1 MKVLIVSDTHGRRGE
16 LEEIIEL
23 EKPFQ
28 FLIYCGDVEGD
39 EEYIRQTAGCDC
51 VFVKGNNDFFS
62 NLSGSECFILE
73 GFRVMVTHGHLYGV
87 SLNTAMLE
95 EEARSRGVQIVMF
108 GHTHRPYLEEKDGLI
123 LMNPGSVSYP
133 RQQGRLPGY
142 AVMEIRRNQPPKI
155 TQKYLETL

>member
-28 FLIYCGDVEGD
+28 FLIHCGDVEGD

-62 NLSGSECFILE
+62 DLSGSECFILE
-73 GFRVMVTHGHLYGV
+73 GFRVMVTHGHMYGV

-133 RQQGRLPGY
+133 RQPGRQPGY
-142 AVMEIRRNQPPKI
+142 AVMEIRKNQQPQI
-155 TQKYLETL
+155 TQKYLEQL

>member
-28 FLIYCGDVEGD
+28 FLIHCGDVEGD

-62 NLSGSECFILE
+62 DLSGSECFILE
-73 GFRVMVTHGHLYGV
+73 DRQALSQNSTHLT
-87 SLNTAMLE
+87 SLNELLLPDVSK
-95 EEARSRGVQIVMF
+95 RFHPVQQ
-108 GHTHRPYLEEKDGLI
+108 TD
-123 LMNPGSVSYP
+123 NN
-133 RQQGRLPGY
+133 
-142 AVMEIRRNQPPKI
+142 IR
-155 TQKYLETL
+155 

>member
-28 FLIYCGDVEGD
+28 FLIHCGDVEGD

-133 RQQGRLPGY
+133 RQPGRQPGY
-142 AVMEIRRNQPPKI
+142 AVMEIRKNQQPQI
-155 TQKYLETL
+155 TQKYLEQL

>member
-28 FLIYCGDVEGD
+28 FLIHCGDVEGD

-51 VFVKGNNDFFS
+51 AFVKGNNDFFS
-62 NLSGSECFILE
+62 DLSGNECFILE
-73 GFRVMVTHGHLYGV
+73 GLKVMVTHGHMYGV

-133 RQQGRLPGY
+133 RQRGRQPGY
-142 AVMEIRRNQPPKI
+142 AVMEIRKNQQPKI
-155 TQKYLETL
+155 TQKYLEKL

>member
-28 FLIYCGDVEGD
+28 FLIHCGDVEGD

-108 GHTHRPYLEEKDGLI
+108 GHTHRPYLEEKDGLM

-133 RQQGRLPGY
+133 RQPGRQPGY
-142 AVMEIRRNQPPKI
+142 AVMEIRKNQQPQI
-155 TQKYLETL
+155 TQKYLEQL